1 MASVFVVVR
10 RYQDEDEPMAAFNV
24 RSSAEIYVSAVEE
37 LDDIFTIRKVRLNPK
52 PPTPK
57 GRKPILK
64 TVVSFPVRN
73 AA

>member
-1 MASVFVVVR
+1 MASVFVVVHHC
-10 RYQDEDEPMAAFNV
+10 QDEDVPIAAFNV
-24 RSSAEIYVSAVEE
+24 RSSAEIFISANDGEQ
-37 LDDIFTIRKVRLNPK
+37 IFTIKKVRLNPK

-57 GRKPILK
+57 GRKPIPK